1 MVYQTGT
8 EKLEH
13 GIYLFEHIFMLAS
26 FQVKLPKLKSTI
38 GAPNVSH
45 QYCAAICLF
54 TGM

>member
-1 MVYQTGT
+1 MAYHMGT

-13 GIYLFEHIFMLAS
+13 GIYLFEYIFMLAS
-26 FQVKLPKLKSTI
+26 RQVKFPKLKSTI